1 MTQKFIQSL
10 VLENYSE
17 PPPPRTHTQ
26 KMLWLKITSISL
38 NKLGIQPCAES
49 KMEEKFISYVWF
61 PPNQSLWLQ

>member
-17 PPPPRTHTQ
+17 PPLLPQ

>member
-10 VLENYSE
+10 VLENYSD
-17 PPPPRTHTQ
+17 PPRTHTQ